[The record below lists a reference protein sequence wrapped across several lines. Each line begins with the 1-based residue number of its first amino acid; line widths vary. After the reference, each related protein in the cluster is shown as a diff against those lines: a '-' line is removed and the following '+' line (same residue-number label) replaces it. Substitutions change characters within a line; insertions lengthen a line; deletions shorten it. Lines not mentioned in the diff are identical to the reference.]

1 MARDFKLAF
10 QLYTTRNFPPQ
21 EKVLEGLAEIG
32 FTAVEAWLPDYGDD
46 PKAFRKRLDDAGL
59 ICMGIHMPFAGLVN
73 EPQRF
78 FDIAETLGNKPLLIP
93 PFLMPHER
101 PNDADGW
108 KQIGEQL
115 GKGAER
121 AAAHG
126 LRVAWHNHEF
136 EFRLLPD
143 ATRPIDHML
152 AEGGSK
158 LGFEIDFAWVKRG
171 WADPEAELRKFAPRI
186 MAIQIKDTAPAGTLD
201 DQNGWRAT
209 GDGVVDWPTLWPLFE
224 TTTAEYLVVEH
235 DRPVDWRE
243 VAQRSHDYAVLRSAA
258 LRTA

>member
-1 MARDFKLAF
+1 MSRAFKLAF
-10 QLYTTRNFPPQ
+10 QLYSARSFPPQ
-21 EKVLEGLAEIG
+21 ETVLEGLASIG
-32 FTAVEAWLPDYGDD
+32 YDAVEAWLPDYGDD

-59 ICMGIHMPFAGLVN
+59 YCMGIHMPFAGLVN

-78 FDIAETLGNKPLLIP
+78 FDIAETIGGKPLLIP

-115 GKGAER
+115 GQGAEL
-121 AAAHG
+121 AHKQG

-136 EFRLLPD
+136 EYRLLPD
-143 ATRPIDHML
+143 ASRPIDHML
-152 AEGGSK
+152 AAGGDK

-171 WADPEAELRKFAPRI
+171 WADPEAELRKFAKRI
-186 MAIQIKDTAPAGTLD
+186 TAIQLKDTAPAGTLD

-209 GDGVVDWPTLWPLFE
+209 GDGVVDWKSLWPLFE
-224 TTTAEYLVVEH
+224 TTSADHLVVEH

-243 VAQRSHDYAVLRSAA
+243 VAQRSYDFAKAQMK
-258 LRTA
+258 